1 MVATLWLSPLGTGA
15 PDIQMGKAGW
25 LKHQEGSQGFGSA
38 QALFGKSTGL
48 LPVSYIPLLGQTQL
62 LAYLGL

>member
-1 MVATLWLSPLGTGA
+1 
-15 PDIQMGKAGW
+15 MGKAGW